1 MTRGGLMDDV
11 EKSYQGLKETI
22 QALGELR
29 EVTKM
34 TRLGVDSI
42 IGYNVNDTLNTLL
55 PMSDCVEIQIGDVSE
70 DVRRNAVLNVR
81 NYTKELDY
89 KDVENVLLDYDGNVD
104 IGEMLHYFDL
114 ENLII
119 ENVDIFSWYNVLPN
133 CTVGTIRFE
142 NCELA
147 QRYSVRTISDN
158 CETSLDF
165 IFEGT
170 NSIGKIE
177 CVNCSEEFVNVL
189 MLRIDKI
196 DDNHRFGNIEIEIK

>member
-11 EKSYQGLKETI
+11 EKSYQDLKETI

-29 EVTKM
+29 EATKM
-34 TRLGVDSI
+34 TRIGVDSI
-42 IGYNVNDTLNTLL
+42 IDYNVNDTLNTLL
-55 PMSDCVEIQIGDVSE
+55 PMSNYVEIQIGDVSE
-70 DVRRNAVLNVR
+70 DVRRNAVVNVR
-81 NYTKELDY
+81 NFTRDMDFDDVKDVILDY
-89 KDVENVLLDYDGNVD
+89 EGNVEL
-104 IGEMLHYFDL
+104 GEIFHYFDL
-114 ENLII
+114 DNLII
-119 ENVDIFSWYNVLPN
+119 QNVDIFSWYNVLPN

-189 MLRIDKI
+189 MLGIDKI

>member
-1 MTRGGLMDDV
+1 
-11 EKSYQGLKETI
+11 
-22 QALGELR
+22 
-29 EVTKM
+29 
-34 TRLGVDSI
+34 
-42 IGYNVNDTLNTLL
+42 
-55 PMSDCVEIQIGDVSE
+55 MSDYVEIQIGDVSE
-70 DVRRNAVLNVR
+70 DVRRNAVVNVR
-81 NYTKELDY
+81 NFTRDMDFDDV
-89 KDVENVLLDYDGNVD
+89 KDVILDYDGNVEL
-104 IGEMLHYFDL
+104 GEIFHYFDL
-114 ENLII
+114 DNLII
-119 ENVDIFSWYNVLPN
+119 QNVDIFSWYNVLPN

-189 MLRIDKI
+189 MLGIDKI

>member
-29 EVTKM
+29 EATKM

-42 IGYNVNDTLNTLL
+42 IDYNVNDTLNTLL
-55 PMSDCVEIQIGDVSE
+55 PMSDYVEIQIGDVSE
-70 DVRRNAVLNVR
+70 DVRRNAVVNVR
-81 NYTKELDY
+81 NFTRDMDFDDV
-89 KDVENVLLDYDGNVD
+89 KDVILDYDGNVEL
-104 IGEMLHYFDL
+104 GEIFHYFDL
-114 ENLII
+114 DNLII
-119 ENVDIFSWYNVLPN
+119 RNVDIFSWYNVLPN

>member
-1 MTRGGLMDDV
+1 MDDV

-29 EVTKM
+29 EATKKK
-34 TRLGVDSI
+34 RLGVDSI
-42 IGYNVNDTLNTLL
+42 IDYNVNDALNTLL
-55 PMSDCVEIQIGDVSE
+55 PMSDYVEIQIGDVSE
-70 DVRRNAVLNVR
+70 DVRRNAVVNVR
-81 NYTKELDY
+81 NFTRDMDFDDVKDVILDY
-89 KDVENVLLDYDGNVD
+89 EGNVEL
-104 IGEMLHYFDL
+104 GEIFHYLDL
-114 ENLII
+114 DNLIFQ
-119 ENVDIFSWYNVLPN
+119 NVDIFSWYNVLLN

-189 MLRIDKI
+189 MLGIDKI

>member
-119 ENVDIFSWYNVLPN
+119 KNVDIFSWYNVLPN

-189 MLRIDKI
+189 MLGIDKI

>member
-89 KDVENVLLDYDGNVD
+89 KDVENVLLDCDGNVD

-189 MLRIDKI
+189 MLGIDKI

>member
-11 EKSYQGLKETI
+11 EKSYQDLKETI

-29 EVTKM
+29 EATKM
-34 TRLGVDSI
+34 TRIGVDSI
-42 IGYNVNDTLNTLL
+42 IDYNVNDTLNTLL
-55 PMSDCVEIQIGDVSE
+55 PMSDYVEIQIGDVSE
-70 DVRRNAVLNVR
+70 DVRRNAVVNVR
-81 NYTKELDY
+81 NFTGDMDFDDVKDVILDY
-89 KDVENVLLDYDGNVD
+89 EGNVEL
-104 IGEMLHYFDL
+104 GEIFHYFDL
-114 ENLII
+114 DNLII
-119 ENVDIFSWYNVLPN
+119 QNVDIFSWYNVLPN

-189 MLRIDKI
+189 MLGIDKI

>member
-1 MTRGGLMDDV
+1 MTIGGLMDDV

-119 ENVDIFSWYNVLPN
+119 KNVDIFSWYNVLPN

-189 MLRIDKI
+189 MLGIDKI